1 MRILEAPDTKKTVMA
16 TPDVIFFKFIFSK
29 DHKAHLNT
37 EIKMAFSRFPYF
49 EMLPKFITFQ
59 LC

>member
-1 MRILEAPDTKKTVMA
+1 MRILEAPDTKKTVTA
-16 TPDVIFFKFIFSK
+16 TPDVFFFFIFSK

-49 EMLPKFITFQ
+49 EMLHKFITVK